1 MANNGN
7 TSAEISQNI
16 LDAFEILA
24 KAEVNSAQFDKTITG
39 IIVSCE
45 DEASGRYRVQ
55 YQNSIF
61 YAYSS
66 ALDITYSKG
75 TSVQVKIP
83 NNDFSGRKIIIGTV
97 EENGID
103 YGTIVEDPL
112 LRYETIGIDCIK
124 STDRNN
130 LSTYWNEDKNNIIL
144 YDLDNHIDKINLD
157 TEMVSN
163 NITLGNSV
171 LLGASIKT
179 NIPYEQRFYGNYG
192 IKYTFTFN
200 DLSNVNSTVDRYY
213 IVDIDKMSGD
223 PYGYED
229 EVEQIIPFDIDNKN
243 FLYVKKIELFAKNFP
258 YQDNNKDADIFISN
272 IRFQVANRLSDEE
285 FTGTALTVL
294 TPEGNYFKANENLN
308 SKSVIAQ
315 LRIKGKIT
323 EGTIKKIQYY
333 WFIEDLTV
341 DKSSN
346 IAYQKYGGRGWRCLN
361 KFNVTEGDENNPI
374 SVQYVNGE
382 NTFSIKKSNSNA
394 REIKYKIIVVYN
406 GSILEKEFSF
416 INYDITDEVKIIYDR
431 NPNFIDSIGATT
443 LTCIAT
449 NGITY
454 KWAKIDAEGG
464 FESLNDTAA
473 ENIEYNNAVINLQNL
488 RNDIINKIKADN
500 DINRAL
506 LKSYQN
512 VIDKYDYIGRIEK
525 NKIINLQAGTIF
537 KEALYKCQAF
547 DNAGRSLGIASQLV
561 TNYLK
566 QGEDEQSGNL
576 FINNGNQVFK
586 YDAKGISPTSEIF
599 DNPQI
604 ITPLSFTLRTADG
617 IEIPQTAIKDTDI
630 SWIVPIKNTLI
641 KSYIGSIVSH
651 DEELGIEIYNG
662 KSLSYTISENY
673 YTNKDNN
680 EIELQ
685 VKYQGILYIAK
696 TNLLFIKDGES
707 GTNGTN
713 YVLKL
718 IPSSDTIGRLKVAKN
733 NETGSDWLR
742 AQLWY
747 NGIKIY
753 EGYGSGIASST
764 GKNVDVKW
772 SIIGDK
778 RATHNITVT
787 SNGSNPPIWKAT
799 ATQQTN
805 ATDIAKAT
813 VTYDGMTIIATMPII
828 YSTNLNS
835 SYKVSL
841 KEGTGYTHVIYSE
854 DGHTPIYES
863 NSPFEISVQKLINNQ
878 WGDLTG
884 HNSLTYQWSTIG
896 NLRIK
901 KGYSNTDKSIM
912 IEPYENYE
920 SETTHHAIICTIKEN
935 STTIATL
942 HIPIHFLL
950 NTYGHSAIN
959 EWDGNSIQL
968 DADGN
973 TMLLAPQGG
982 FGKKEAD
989 NSYTGILLG
998 TTKDYTNGGLE
1009 HTGIFG
1015 YNSGIRT
1022 IFLNSENGSAIFG
1035 STGSSQIMIDPT
1047 IEYIKGKK
1055 GAALLYSNDFYKSYD
1070 TKTGLPL
1077 SYASSNENKK
1087 GALIDLTTP
1096 QIRWGNG
1103 NFKVNQD
1110 GHITAKGGGDIAGW
1124 YISNTELY
1132 KGDVHFSSD
1141 NTTITN
1147 WAIKIGKN
1155 NDNPLFG
1162 VNYNGLTQMQTAQ
1175 IGSGSNQITIG
1186 KENGSTTNS
1195 AIYRGKNS
1203 LKAATSGFYLGNNG
1217 LALGTTTDYKNI
1229 TNSTET
1235 DTHSKFEVTS
1245 SGTVYASDVY
1255 LKGRITATSGYI
1267 GNGSSGWTIKNNYIY
1282 NTKNSLNNSSTA
1294 QTVTG
1299 VYIGTNGIGL
1309 GNVVAYG
1316 DDNASDYHSNFEVDS
1331 SGRLYA
1337 KNGTFRGK
1345 ITSTSGS
1352 IGGWTISSNSLKGGN
1367 ITLNSN
1373 GSISGGSTYTWSIGT
1388 NGTATFNKIT
1398 GNNADINGKITATS
1412 GKIGNWTIS
1421 NGGISNGSVSLTSDG
1436 KINASGGTIGGWN
1449 IDSVQFQKQI
1459 GQHTFE
1465 IRSDRSTDQPALL
1478 VYKNQGDNQGYKFY
1492 VRPDGFLYAQ
1502 NADIHGTITAT
1513 SGTFQNCTV
1522 ADSCSVPASTI
1533 TGTLASERIPNLSA
1547 SKITSGTMSANR
1559 ISGGTLNI
1567 STTGG
1572 GEFSVGTN
1580 GRKNAYATGLT
1591 TGSGGIAMNG
1601 SAGIS
1606 GCSEISGLS
1615 SLTGSG
1621 TISISAPIKVTG
1633 GTTTDSLTV
1642 SGNSTFGSVSFTGG
1656 IIANGSSGKTVN
1668 IQGGV
1673 VLGQDDLIL
1682 KFTYGILTSASGN
1695 WVA

>member
-1 MANNGN
+1 MANNGK

-103 YGTIVEDPL
+103 YGTVVEDPL

-124 STDRNN
+124 STDKNN

-223 PYGYED
+223 PYGYAD

-243 FLYVKKIELFAKNFP
+243 FLYVKKIELFVKNFP
-258 YQDNNKDADIFISN
+258 YQDTNKDADIFISN

-294 TPEGNYFKANENLN
+294 TPEGNYFKESENLN

-361 KFNVTEGDENNPI
+361 KFNVTEGDEDNPI

-394 REIKYKIIVVYN
+394 RETKYKIVIVYN

-416 INYDITDEVKIIYDR
+416 INYDIIDEVKIIYDR

-454 KWAKIDAEGG
+454 KWAKMDAEGG

-488 RNDIINKIKADN
+488 RNDIANKIKADN
-500 DINRAL
+500 DINRTL
-506 LKSYQN
+506 LESYQN
-512 VIDKYDYIGRIEK
+512 IIDKYDYIGRIEK

-537 KEALYKCQAF
+537 REALYKCQAF
-547 DNAGRSLGIASQLV
+547 DNTGKSLGIASQLV

-576 FINNGNQVFK
+576 LINNGNQVFK

-630 SWIVPIKNTLI
+630 SWIVPIKSTLI

-696 TNLLFIKDGES
+696 TNLLFIKDGEN

-747 NGIKIY
+747 NGIKMY

-764 GKNVDVKW
+764 GKNVDIKW

-787 SNGSNPPIWKAT
+787 SNGSNPPTWRAAAT
-799 ATQQTN
+799 RQTN

-884 HNSLTYQWSTIG
+884 HSSLTYQWSTIG
-896 NLRIK
+896 NLCIK

-920 SETTHHAIICTIKEN
+920 SETTHHAIVCTIKEN

-973 TMLLAPQGG
+973 TMLLAPQAG
-982 FGKKEAD
+982 FGKKETD
-989 NSYTGILLG
+989 DSYTGVLLG
-998 TTKDYTNGGLE
+998 TVKDYTNGGLE

-1015 YNSGIRT
+1015 YNAGTRT

-1047 IEYIKGKK
+1047 IEYIEGKK

-1070 TKTGLPL
+1070 TKTGLPS
-1077 SYASSNENKK
+1077 SYTSSNENGK

-1096 QIRWGNG
+1096 QIRWGNE
-1103 NFKVNQD
+1103 NFKVDEN
-1110 GHITAKGGGDIAGW
+1110 GHITAKGGGTIAGW
-1124 YISNTELY
+1124 QISDTSLSKEVNNGGVNNIVSL
-1132 KGDVHFSSD
+1132 SS
-1141 NTTITN
+1141 NASQITN
-1147 WAIKIGKN
+1147 YAIQVKS
-1155 NDNPLFG
+1155 
-1162 VNYNGLTQMQTAQ
+1162 GLTTMFGAKYDGTAVMRSAQ
-1175 IGSGSNQITIG
+1175 IGNSNSNDFITID
-1186 KENGSTTNS
+1186 KDINGTNS
-1195 AIYRGKNS
+1195 AIYYKKKS
-1203 LKAATSGFYLGNNG
+1203 LDSVQTGFYLGNNG
-1217 LALGTTTDYKNI
+1217 LALGSTTSYDTG
-1229 TNSTET
+1229 SGSETE
-1235 DTHSKFEVTS
+1235 THSKFEVTS
-1245 SGTVYASDVY
+1245 SGILYANDGY
-1255 LKGRITATSGYI
+1255 FKGRIRATSGYI
-1267 GNGSSGWTIKNNYIY
+1267 GNGSRGWTIKNNYIY
-1282 NTKNSLNNSSTA
+1282 NTKNSLNNSNTS
-1294 QTVTG
+1294 QTITG

-1309 GNVVAYG
+1309 GSVVAYG

-1449 IDSVQFQKQI
+1449 ISSVQLQKST
-1459 GQHTFE
+1459 GNYSFE
-1465 IRSDRSTDQPALL
+1465 IRTDRASDQPSLL
-1478 VYKNQGDNQGYKFY
+1478 VYHSTEGYKWY
-1492 VRPDGFLYAQ
+1492 VRPDGYMYAQ
-1502 NADIHGTITAT
+1502 NADISGKITAT
-1513 SGTFQNCTV
+1513 SGTIGG
-1522 ADSCSVPASTI
+1522 CSISN
-1533 TGTLASERIPNLSA
+1533 GTLTINNANITSLNG
-1547 SKITSGTMSANR
+1547 SKITSGT
-1559 ISGGTLNI
+1559 I
-1567 STTGG
+1567 STSQLANGSVTNAKISSINANKITAGTIDAGRLSGVDASFGKLGASSVTAMTVGADIVSVHTVYGHYEIGGSLGKSGSLWIMTGWKSAGG
-1572 GEFSVGTN
+1572 GKITFK
-1580 GRKNAYATGLT
+1580 GRNCT
-1591 TGSGGIAMNG
+1591 
-1601 SAGIS
+1601 
-1606 GCSEISGLS
+1606 
-1615 SLTGSG
+1615 
-1621 TISISAPIKVTG
+1621 
-1633 GTTTDSLTV
+1633 
-1642 SGNSTFGSVSFTGG
+1642 FTGG
-1656 IIANGSSGKTVN
+1656 IITS
-1668 IQGGV
+1668 IGGETEATAT
-1673 VLGQDDLIL
+1673 I
-1682 KFTYGILTSASGN
+1682 S
-1695 WVA
+1695 